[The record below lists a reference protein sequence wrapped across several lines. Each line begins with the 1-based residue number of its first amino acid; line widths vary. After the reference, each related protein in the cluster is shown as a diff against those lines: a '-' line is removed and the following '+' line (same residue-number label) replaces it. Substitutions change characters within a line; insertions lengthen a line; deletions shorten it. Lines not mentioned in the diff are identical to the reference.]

1 MKLIPFLFFIFS
13 LSSCTSIQDIN
24 SGVINSEVL
33 KTSGNSSPFSS
44 YRESVTK
51 FIFVP
56 SDSEIMMNDSIILG
70 KDEDWV
76 GKLLIKVSQGI
87 EITYPYIRDKYL
99 NDGWNLKTTY
109 RSSKALL
116 IFEKSNRL
124 ITIDISEVGSIKKKS
139 LVIFT
144 VSNI

>member
-1 MKLIPFLFFIFS
+1 
-13 LSSCTSIQDIN
+13 
-24 SGVINSEVL
+24 
-33 KTSGNSSPFSS
+33 
-44 YRESVTK
+44 
-51 FIFVP
+51 
-56 SDSEIMMNDSIILG
+56 MMNQSIILG

-116 IFEKSNRL
+116 IFEKNNRL
-124 ITIDISEVGSIKKKS
+124 ITIDISEVGSIKKNS